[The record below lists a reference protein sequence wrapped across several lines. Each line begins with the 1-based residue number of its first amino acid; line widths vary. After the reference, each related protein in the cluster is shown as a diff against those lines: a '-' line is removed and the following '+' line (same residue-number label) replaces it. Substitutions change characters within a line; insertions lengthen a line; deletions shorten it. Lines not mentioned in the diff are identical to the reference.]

1 MRVSLE
7 SGSGLGLGLG
17 TGSYLP
23 VAKPKTALNMSTKF
37 VIFFGLYLVFSGS

>member
-17 TGSYLP
+17 SGSYLP